1 MTLPKLADGGDGF
14 FHAPLPTTQGNE
26 AGNRPA
32 VAGNGDRL
40 ALLHLVEK
48 ARELRPRLVR
58 SNLFHGA
65 PRFWSMLVS
74 TIIEH
79 LVESGNCQT

>member
-14 FHAPLPTTQGNE
+14 FHAPLSAAHRNK
-26 AGNRPA
+26 AGDRPP
-32 VAGNGDRL
+32 VASNGDRL